1 MDLAELEEY
10 EPMRLL
16 LQENARLNAILYSIF
31 KRHPDVEGWSLVLN
45 DVDQD
50 IPPDPLVVGWNTI
63 GSSAIITLVF
73 GQTRQAMIEAE
84 AKDWTTGPLPGS
96 IGDAG
101 DGGK

>member
-1 MDLAELEEY
+1 MDREELEQY

-16 LQENARLNAILYSIF
+16 LQENARLTAILFSIF
-31 KRHPDVEGWSLVLN
+31 KRHPDVEGWSLVLE

-73 GQTRQAMIEAE
+73 GETRQAMVESEETNEQIE
-84 AKDWTTGPLPGS
+84 
-96 IGDAG
+96 
-101 DGGK
+101 